1 MNNELKTSQ
10 SIDSPEGFHFTPTG
24 KLRKEND
31 YLKQRVAN
39 LEAFKKNFFTAQADL
54 IKAREKLA
62 LQDQQLNMDKLR
74 DRIVS
79 QEEEAG
85 ATDKLLVFFQQSLLS
100 STYKDLVAS
109 LFNAVEGTDISLAVR
124 LHSHDEYVQNYFT
137 DTDKEKR
144 NYLIQLINQHKN
156 QPGDNG
162 VVDTGDCFSI
172 HLDYIS
178 LLAEN
183 LPPTD
188 SLKLDQLKEYLKII
202 TIGANSRLD
211 TLIKNIEL
219 EDLRKNV
226 YKIFK
231 KTSSSFE
238 SMQEEIDSQ
247 IMSIS
252 DLYLGFEA
260 SLNEA
265 LNKMALNPEFMN
277 LIKLLLYDMR
287 SELNLILTSS
297 LTVDEDFMETI
308 RKLEEAYS
316 KKYSE

>member
-1 MNNELKTSQ
+1 MNNESKASE
-10 SIDSPEGFHFTPTG
+10 SIESPEGFHFTPTG

-31 YLKQRVAN
+31 YLKQRVTN

-109 LFNAVEGTDISLAVR
+109 LFNAVEGTDISLAVQ
-124 LHSHDEYVQNYFT
+124 LHSYDEYVQNYFT

-162 VVDTGDCFSI
+162 VVDSGDYFSI
-172 HLDYIS
+172 HLDYMS
-178 LLAEN
+178 LLAES
-183 LPPTD
+183 LPSTD
-188 SLKLDQLKEYLKII
+188 SVKLNQLKEYLKII
-202 TIGANSRLD
+202 TMGANSRLD
-211 TLIKNIEL
+211 TLIKSIEL

-231 KTSSSFE
+231 KTNSSFE
-238 SMQEEIDSQ
+238 SMQDDIDTQ
-247 IMSIS
+247 IISIS

-260 SLNEA
+260 SLNKA
-265 LNKMALNPEFMN
+265 LKKMKLNPEFMN

-297 LTVDEDFMETI
+297 LTVDEDFMKTI
-308 RKLEEAYS
+308 KKLEKAYS
-316 KKYSE
+316 TKYSE